1 MFNQFCRRL
10 RVVLRVEKIWDG
22 ELSAFVAKEYRDLK
36 DGGRIPADITIQ
48 LLKHRRLQKYAM
60 YLMTNQIAPV
70 AGQISPDL
78 AHYGQT
84 ATTC

>member
-1 MFNQFCRRL
+1 MFDLFCKRL
-10 RVVLRVEKIWDG
+10 RVVLDIEQVWSD
-22 ELSAFVAKEYRDLK
+22 ELVGLIGAEHVGLNGSEP
-36 DGGRIPADITIQ
+36 IPMDITMR

-60 YLMTNQIAPV
+60 YLMTDHIAPV
-70 AGQISPDL
+70 TGQISPDL